1 MRNLKDIILEKLKV
15 DKNSNVIYP
24 VPYAEIESILKSYC
38 KSIADDDTAFDK
50 YNYDGE
56 AFVDDYLDVSA
67 FDNIPTDIKD
77 ELMHALFMICGY
89 LIYIYRIEY
98 LGSTEDYLVRVENN
112 QYKIYIKGALY
123 KDEIP
128 NTYKYFLP
136 GYQYTNNLKYGYTD
150 KDLITF
156 NIGGSDLDGFIF
168 AKTKER
174 LIELIDELNEDTYY
188 INYDGDFSESDIV
201 YIDDYDNKHPHG
213 DSIDTYTDV
222 QERLDDVKKDL
233 EEYIESYNELI
244 DELIDEL

>member
-15 DKNSNVIYP
+15 AKNNNVIYP
-24 VPYAEIESILKSYC
+24 VPYAEIESILNFYC
-38 KSIADDDTAFDK
+38 KSIADDDMVFDK
-50 YNYDGE
+50 YEHDGE
-56 AFVDDYLDVSA
+56 AFVNEYLDVSA
-67 FDNIPTDIKD
+67 FDNIEEDIKD
-77 ELMHALFMICGY
+77 ELMQTLFMICEY

-98 LGSTEDYLVRVENN
+98 LGSTEDYLVRTDHGHYN
-112 QYKIYIKGALY
+112 IYIKGILGR
-123 KDEIP
+123 EIP

-156 NIGGSDLDGFIF
+156 DTTGSDLSGFIF

-174 LIELIDELNEDTYY
+174 LIELIDELNEDPYY
-188 INYDGDFSESDIV
+188 IDYDGDLSESDIV

-244 DELIDEL
+244 DEL

>member
-15 DKNSNVIYP
+15 GKNSNVIYP
-24 VPYAEIESILKSYC
+24 VPYAEIESILTSYC
-38 KSIADDDTAFDK
+38 KSIADDDVAFDK
-50 YNYDGE
+50 YEHDGVS
-56 AFVDDYLDVSA
+56 FVNEYLDVSA
-67 FDNIPTDIKD
+67 FDDIDEEIKD
-77 ELMHALFMICGY
+77 ELMQTLFMICEY

-112 QYKIYIKGALY
+112 HYKIYIKGAVY
-123 KDEIP
+123 TNEIP

-156 NIGGSDLDGFIF
+156 DTTGSDLSGFIF
-168 AKTKER
+168 AKTKGR
-174 LIELIDELNEDTYY
+174 LIELIDELNEDPYY
-188 INYDGDFSESDIV
+188 IDYDGDLSESDIV

-213 DSIDTYTDV
+213 DSCDAYTDV
-222 QERLDDVKKDL
+222 QERLNDIKENL

-244 DELIDEL
+244 DE

>member
-1 MRNLKDIILEKLKV
+1 MRNLKDIILEKLRV
-15 DKNSNVIYP
+15 GKNSNVIYP

-38 KSIADDDTAFDK
+38 KSIADDDVAFDK
-50 YNYDGE
+50 YEHDGE
-56 AFVDDYLDVSA
+56 AFVADYLDVSA
-67 FDNIPTDIKD
+67 FDNIAEDIKD
-77 ELMHALFMICGY
+77 ELKQTLFMICEY

-98 LGSTEDYLVRVENN
+98 LGSTEDYLVRVDNN
-112 QYKIYIKGALY
+112 HYKIYIKGEVY
-123 KDEIP
+123 KKEIP

-136 GYQYTNNLKYGYTD
+136 GYHYTNNLKYGYND

-156 NIGGSDLDGFIF
+156 NTTGGDLDGFIF

-174 LIELIDELNEDTYY
+174 LIELIDELNEDPYY
-188 INYDGDFSESDIV
+188 IDYDGDLSESDIV

-244 DELIDEL
+244 DEL

>member
-1 MRNLKDIILEKLKV
+1 MRNLKDIILERLKV
-15 DKNSNVIYP
+15 AKNSNVIYP
-24 VPYAEIESILKSYC
+24 VPYAEIESILTSYC
-38 KSIADDDTAFDK
+38 KSIADDDIAFDK
-50 YNYDGE
+50 YEHDGE
-56 AFVDDYLDVSA
+56 EFVDGYLDVSA
-67 FDNIPTDIKD
+67 FDNIPTNIKD
-77 ELMHALFMICGY
+77 ELMQTVFRICEC

-112 QYKIYIKGALY
+112 HYKIYIKGALY
-123 KDEIP
+123 KNEIP

-136 GYQYTNNLKYGYTD
+136 GYHYTNNLKYGYND

-156 NIGGSDLDGFIF
+156 YTTGGDLSGFIF

-201 YIDDYDNKHPHG
+201 YIDDYDNKHLYA
-213 DSIDTYTDV
+213 DSCNTYTDV
-222 QERLDDVKKDL
+222 QERLDDIEEDL

-244 DELIDEL
+244 EEL